1 VVIVENRRD
10 LDTLMGKLLSDP
22 FVMDIVPTDDELH
35 AINSSISLIF
45 FQFTDFGDK
54 WCLPIN
60 HNEAISMSGSLE
72 LLRDALKLSITRKM
86 VMDKKSVVQFLGSD
100 YDLLDLN
107 TLKYLDDG
115 DPLDLEARATN
126 AHVFIKT
133 RLRDLKDAN
142 RSIPLY
148 KHAKLFDEKLAEFD
162 IPSAELWKDPSFIFT
177 NGTMTDCFA
186 RLEMEGLAIDEETFL
201 KNFGDGQKKHIKNGR
216 IYTHYNLFT
225 ATGRPSNA
233 FGGVNYAALKK
244 SGGERDG
251 FISRYGDDGMLVMMD
266 YNAFHP
272 RLIAHLSNFNLPG
285 NVNPYEYLAK
295 YYFDKDNPDEED
307 AAVAK
312 GLTFQMLYGGVDK
325 KWLHIPY
332 VAKVQEY
339 IDHRWKYFEEY
350 GYIETPKYFR
360 KIKPC
365 HIGDAT
371 PNKLFNYILQAF
383 ETEMA
388 VGVLNE
394 LQTHLNG
401 KLTKPVLYTYD
412 SILFD
417 AHRSDGRETLRQIK
431 AIMEGS
437 KFPVKVYVGKSY
449 GDLRKI
455 ELD

>member
-1 VVIVENRRD
+1 MVIVETKRE
-10 LDTLMGKLLSDP
+10 LDELLGKLLSDP
-22 FVMDIVPTDDELH
+22 FIMDIVPLDDERH
-35 AINSSISLIF
+35 AINSSIGLIF
-45 FQFTDFGDK
+45 FQFIGLDNK

-60 HNEAISMSGSLE
+60 HGEAICLSESLG

-86 VMDKKSVVQFLGSD
+86 VLDKKMVIQMLGCD
-100 YDLLDLN
+100 YDFLDLN
-107 TLKYLDDG
+107 IMKYLSDG
-115 DPLDLEARATN
+115 EPLDLEEFVTN
-126 AHVFIKT
+126 SHIFIKT
-133 RLRDLKDAN
+133 RFRELKNAN
-142 RSIPLY
+142 RYIPLY
-148 KHAKLFDEKLAEFD
+148 KHARLFGEKVSKSI
-162 IPSAELWKDPSFIFT
+162 IPPDKAWKDKSFKFM

-186 RLEMEGLAIDEETFL
+186 KLEMSGLAVDSGKFTAI
-201 KNFGDGQKKHIKNGR
+201 FGDGQQKHIRDGCVF
-216 IYTHYNLFT
+216 TQYNLFT
-225 ATGRPSNA
+225 ATGRPSNR

-244 SGGERDG
+244 AGGEREC
-251 FISRYGDDGMLVMMD
+251 FVSRFGSDGMLVMMD

-272 RLIAHLSNFNLPG
+272 RLIAHLANFNLPG

-295 YYFDKDNPDEED
+295 YYFDKKDVDEED
-307 AAVAK
+307 IAVAK

-325 KWLHIPY
+325 RWVHIPY
-332 VAKVQEY
+332 FAKIQEY
-339 IDHRWKYFEEY
+339 IDHRWRFFEEN

-365 HIGDAT
+365 HIQDAT

-401 KLTKPVLYTYD
+401 KRTQPVLYTYD

-417 AHRSDGRETLRQIK
+417 FHKSDGKETLRQIK
-431 AIMEGS
+431 AMMEGD

-449 GDLRKI
+449 SELTKI
-455 ELD
+455 DID